1 MKRSEWLD
9 LVARIQAFW
18 PGQKWPADTIALS
31 FDLFIK
37 IPSQDAIK
45 ELEKIAGEGREFA
58 PAPSVLL
65 ARCRNA
71 SDSSALAR
79 WDEAY
84 NNEPTL
90 TPEEHSASM
99 IKLRALETEEQ
110 RRRADR
116 VSYETKGLAMSQ
128 RFKIASEVLL
138 PPGSASPPDSWD
150 LAFEARLQDELIPF

>member
-1 MKRSEWLD
+1 MDS
-9 LVARIQAFW
+9 IQ
-18 PGQKWPADTIALS
+18 I
-31 FDLFIK
+31 
-37 IPSQDAIK
+37 
-45 ELEKIAGEGREFA
+45 
-58 PAPSVLL
+58 
-65 ARCRNA
+65 
-71 SDSSALAR
+71 

-116 VSYETKGLAMSQ
+116 VSYETKGLATGR

-138 PPGSASPPDSWD
+138 PPTSAVPPDSWD
-150 LAFEARLQDELIPF
+150 VAFETRLQDELIPF